1 MGENPLV
8 KLHEFGQDIWLDYIR
23 RHLIESGE
31 LQRMIDE
38 DSLLGITSNPSI
50 FDKAI
55 AGSNDY
61 DNTIKALTF
70 EGKTTQEILAA
81 LTIEDVQ
88 WAADLFRPVF
98 ERLEGKDGYVS
109 LEVNP
114 HLAHDTDATI
124 EEARRLWTSLN
135 RPNVFIKVPATIEG
149 LSAIRQL
156 ISEGINVNVT
166 LLFGLQRYRKVAE
179 AFISGLEDRAAQ
191 GKPLSGIASVA
202 SFFLSRIDVLVDPLL
217 KKIIEEGGP
226 KSEIARELL
235 GNTAILSAKTAYTI
249 YEEIFGSERF
259 ARLREK
265 GAQVQRLLWASTST
279 KNPEYADIKYVEA
292 LIGPDTVNTVP
303 LETLNAY
310 RDHGNPAPRLK
321 ESIGGAKAKLNRLV
335 ELGLDLE
342 KLTQELEDQGVEKFN
357 KPYDSLLNT
366 LEAKRSAALK
376 QRIDRQKIFSG
387 EFEAAVRDRMKALTG
402 EHFCGRLWRKDA
414 SLWVKEPD
422 RTGSIREGL
431 GWLHVAEKMEANL
444 RDLLRFAE
452 EVWDAGFR
460 HVVHMGMGGSS
471 LAPMVFERTF
481 SPSGRGIPVTV
492 LDTTDPDTIR
502 DIESR
507 VSLEKT
513 LFIVASKSGTTA
525 EPLAFGEYFYNRLK
539 DLVGNDAGM
548 NFVVITDPGT
558 PLVRQAAERGYRRTF
573 LNFADIGGRYS
584 ALSYFG
590 LVPMV
595 LMGLD
600 VEAILIRAL
609 TIGCA
614 CAHAVPV
621 EHNPGVSL
629 GAALGEFARRGRSK
643 VTFLMPREIAALG
656 MWLEQLIAES
666 TGKNGTGL
674 LPVAGEAPGDPSVYG
689 KDRVFVR
696 FRLSGNTEDPDTELS
711 ALKEAG
717 HPVVEIMLEDKLDLA
732 QEFLRWEIATATA
745 GAVLEINP
753 FDQPNVQESKSNTNR
768 LLSEFEKNGRLPG
781 EEPSL
786 LEDDLALYAGIE
798 AANLTEALSRFFG
811 ESREGD
817 YLALLAYL
825 SETPEVE
832 RELEEIRLLLRNSLH
847 LASTLGYG
855 PRYLHSTGQFHK
867 GGPNTGL
874 FILLTADPAQDV
886 PIPGRRFSF
895 GLLRQAQALGDLSAL
910 QQHDRRVI
918 RIHLGADAVR
928 GLARLKEIVASALA
942 KK

>member
-1 MGENPLV
+1 MRDNPLV
-8 KLHEFGQDIWLDYIR
+8 KLHEYGQDIWLDYIR
-23 RHLIESGE
+23 RHLIASGE

-61 DNTIKALTF
+61 DNTIRALAH
-70 EGKTTQEILAA
+70 EGKTTREILAA

-98 ERLEGKDGYVS
+98 ESLDGKDGYVS

-191 GKPLSGIASVA
+191 GKPVSRIASVA

-217 KKIIEEGGP
+217 KKIIEKGGP
-226 KSEIARELL
+226 KAEIARELL

-259 ARLREK
+259 TRLREK
-265 GAQVQRLLWASTST
+265 GARVQRLLWASTST
-279 KNPEYADIKYVEA
+279 KNPEYADLKYVEA
-292 LIGPDTVNTVP
+292 LIGSDTVNTMP

-310 RDHGNPAPRLK
+310 RDHGNPAPRLT
-321 ESIGGAKAKLNRLV
+321 ENIGEAKAKLDRLS

-342 KLTQELEDQGVEKFN
+342 ELAQELEDQGVEKFN
-357 KPYDSLLNT
+357 KPYDSLLKT
-366 LEAKRSAALK
+366 LESKRAAALK
-376 QRIDRQKIFSG
+376 EHIDRQKIFSG
-387 EFEAAVRDRMKALTG
+387 EFEGAVRDRMKALNS
-402 EHFCGRLWRKDA
+402 EHFCRRLWRKDA
-414 SLWVKEPD
+414 SLWVKESD
-422 RTGSIREGL
+422 KAESVKQGL

-444 RDLLRFAE
+444 RELLRFAE
-452 EVWDAGFR
+452 EIWDAGFR

-481 SPSGRGIPVTV
+481 SPAGRGIPVTV

-502 DIESR
+502 SIESR
-507 VSLEKT
+507 VSLEKA

-525 EPLAFGEYFYNRLK
+525 EPLAFGEYFYHRLK
-539 DLVGNDAGM
+539 DLMGNDAGG

-590 LVPMV
+590 LLPIV

-600 VEAILIRAL
+600 VDEILIRAL
-609 TIGCA
+609 TMGCT
-614 CAHAVPV
+614 CAPAVPV
-621 EHNPGVSL
+621 EDNPGVSL

-643 VTFLMPREIAALG
+643 VTFLMPPEIAALG

-674 LPVAGEAPGDPSVYG
+674 LPVAGEAFGDPSVYG

-696 FRLSGNTEDPDTELS
+696 FRLSEKAENGDSEVS
-711 ALKEAG
+711 ALKKAG
-717 HPVVEIMLEDKLDLA
+717 HPVVEITLEDKLDLA

-768 LLSEFEKNGRLPG
+768 LLSEFEKNGRLP
-781 EEPSL
+781 EENPSL
-786 LEDDLALYAGIE
+786 REGDLAFYAGSN
-798 AANLTEALSRFFG
+798 AANPADTLSRFFG

-817 YLALLAYL
+817 YIALLAYL
-825 SETPEVE
+825 SETPEIE
-832 RELEEIRLLLRNSLH
+832 RELEEIRLLLRNNLH

-874 FILLTADPAQDV
+874 FILLTADPAQDA
-886 PIPGRRFSF
+886 PIPGKRFSF
-895 GLLRQAQALGDLSAL
+895 GVLQQAQALGDLSAL
-910 QQHDRRVI
+910 QEHGRRAV
-918 RIHLGADAVR
+918 RIHLGGDAVR
-928 GLARLKEIVASALA
+928 GLSRLKEIVASALA
-942 KK
+942 K